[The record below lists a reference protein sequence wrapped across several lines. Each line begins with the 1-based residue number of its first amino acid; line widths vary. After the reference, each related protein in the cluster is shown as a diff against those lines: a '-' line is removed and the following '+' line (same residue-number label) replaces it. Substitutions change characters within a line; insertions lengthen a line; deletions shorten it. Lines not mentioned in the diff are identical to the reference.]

1 MQCKDSTSDGFEQ
14 DPPVCSLPKGS
25 TCGEKRA
32 EENGL
37 EDGQV
42 SDTWGMVREGNTFLY
57 RRALEPAEWERRRG
71 GKLGARSK
79 SLEKRVSEG
88 AKTTYRRVLWR
99 VLAGS
104 EEKGSLTLE
113 LKVGS
118 SPRKGVK
125 NLSPKLG

>member
-88 AKTTYRRVLWR
+88 AKTTYGR
-99 VLAGS
+99 S
-104 EEKGSLTLE
+104 SKKPT
-113 LKVGS
+113 VGRQDD
-118 SPRKGVK
+118 PR
-125 NLSPKLG
+125 